1 MEYLEGRNV
10 KLRPIVKED
19 LVFLNKW
26 KNDER
31 VYRYLGGGF
40 LPISIDIQNN
50 WMSDLMD
57 TTGRNKRFIIEN
69 SEGVPAGMVGLYSIN
84 WISRNC
90 ELGIFIGEL
99 QEQGNGYG
107 YEACR
112 TIERFAAEYLNLRK
126 IKVYVVKKNE
136 TAVQMYEQLGFK
148 TAGELQ
154 EERFIEGIYHSVLLM
169 EKMIQVELPLNGG
182 GYRTNFL
189 LRNFRSADPV
199 KMHLMESA

>member
-1 MEYLEGRNV
+1 MKYQGSEEKMEYLEGRNV

-182 GYRTNFL
+182 GIGPISY
-189 LRNFRSADPV
+189 
-199 KMHLMESA
+199 

>member
-1 MEYLEGRNV
+1 MKYQGSEEKMEYLEGRNV

-40 LPISIDIQNN
+40 LPVSIDIQNN

-154 EERFIEGIYHSVLLM
+154 EERFIEGVYHSVLLM

-182 GYRTNFL
+182 GIGPISY
-189 LRNFRSADPV
+189 
-199 KMHLMESA
+199 

>member
-40 LPISIDIQNN
+40 LPVSIDIQNN

-69 SEGVPAGMVGLYSIN
+69 SEGVPAGLVGLYSIN

-90 ELGIFIGEL
+90 ELGIFI
-99 QEQGNGYG
+99 
-107 YEACR
+107 
-112 TIERFAAEYLNLRK
+112 
-126 IKVYVVKKNE
+126 
-136 TAVQMYEQLGFK
+136 
-148 TAGELQ
+148 
-154 EERFIEGIYHSVLLM
+154 
-169 EKMIQVELPLNGG
+169 
-182 GYRTNFL
+182 
-189 LRNFRSADPV
+189 
-199 KMHLMESA
+199 

>member
-40 LPISIDIQNN
+40 LPVSIDIQNN

-154 EERFIEGIYHSVLLM
+154 EERFIEGVYHSVLLM

-182 GYRTNFL
+182 GIGPISY
-189 LRNFRSADPV
+189 
-199 KMHLMESA
+199 